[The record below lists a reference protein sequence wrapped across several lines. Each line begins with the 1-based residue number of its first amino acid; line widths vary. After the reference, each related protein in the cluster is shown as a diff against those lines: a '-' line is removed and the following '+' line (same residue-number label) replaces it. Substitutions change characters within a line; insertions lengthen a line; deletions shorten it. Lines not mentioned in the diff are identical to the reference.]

1 MVEQTNSMAIKIDI
15 RNIES
20 ARASELYIAATPT
33 ENASV
38 QILWEELFSGIREA
52 LVSRKAH
59 ILQERLFATQ
69 SAIESAPRI
78 RANIYGD
85 IDDGV
90 APSYLVCKE
99 GLGEP
104 IAGVQVHAIISDAA
118 PEVVTLNGTPCG
130 RIVDI
135 PNRKYLTLSAIF
147 DETSST
153 AAGQSEIML
162 KKAED
167 ALKLYNSDL
176 LSVARTW
183 MWLGDIL
190 KWYDD
195 FNHIRNKLFTKRGL
209 IGAGSRQSMPAST
222 GIGLGPSNGSFCS
235 MDLAAVLEPAN
246 SNEYIQVVG
255 KQQCASEYG
264 SAFSRAVKAITPA
277 GETVFISGTASIDEM
292 GATTNIDDAAA
303 QVKTSIVNVQA
314 VLRNLNC
321 RDEDVVQ
328 VMAYC
333 KTPEAQEVFSSFK
346 DELLWPWVVIVCDI
360 CRDDLLFEIEAVAT
374 VVRS

>member
-1 MVEQTNSMAIKIDI
+1 MAIKIDI

-20 ARASELYIAATPT
+20 AQASELYITATPVGT
-33 ENASV
+33 ASV
-38 QILWEELFSGIREA
+38 QVFWEELFSGIREA
-52 LVSRKAH
+52 IVSHKAY

-69 SAIESAPRI
+69 DAIESAPQI

-104 IAGVQVHAIISDAA
+104 IAGIQVHAIICDSA
-118 PEVVTLNGTPCG
+118 PEVIVLDGEPCG
-130 RIVDI
+130 RVVDI
-135 PNRKYLTLSAIF
+135 ENRKYLTLSAIL

-153 AAGQSEIML
+153 AVGQSEVML

-195 FNHIRNKLFTKRGL
+195 FNRVRNELFTQRGL
-209 IGAGSRQSMPAST
+209 IGSGSRQSMPAST

-246 SNEYIQVVG
+246 SNEYVQVVG
-255 KQQCASEYG
+255 KQQCASDYG
-264 SAFSRAVKAITPA
+264 SAFSRAAKAITPA
-277 GETVFISGTASIDEM
+277 AETVFISGTASIDEA
-292 GATTNIDDAAA
+292 GATTNIDDAVA
-303 QVKTSIVNVQA
+303 QIKTTIINVQA
-314 VLRNLNC
+314 VLRDLNC

-333 KTPEAQEVFSSFK
+333 KTTEVEEVFNSLK
-346 DELLWPWVVIVCDI
+346 DELPWPWVSMVCDV
-360 CRDDLLFEIEAVAT
+360 CRDDLLFEIEAIAT
-374 VVRS
+374 VAKS

>member
-1 MVEQTNSMAIKIDI
+1 MAIKIDI

-20 ARASELYIAATPT
+20 VQASELYITATPVGT
-33 ENASV
+33 ASV
-38 QILWEELFSGIREA
+38 QVFWEELFSGIREA
-52 LVSRKAH
+52 LISHKAH

-69 SAIESAPRI
+69 SAIESAPQI
-78 RANIYGD
+78 RASIYGD

-99 GLGEP
+99 GLGEQ
-104 IAGVQVHAIISDAA
+104 IAGIQVHAIISDSA
-118 PEVVTLNGTPCG
+118 PEVITLNGTACG
-130 RIVDI
+130 RVVDI
-135 PNRKYLTLSAIF
+135 ENRKYLTLSAIL
-147 DETSST
+147 DDTSST
-153 AAGQSEIML
+153 AVEQSEIML
-162 KKAED
+162 QKAED
-167 ALKLYNSDL
+167 ALKLYHSDL

-195 FNHIRNKLFTKRGL
+195 FNHVRNELFTERGL
-209 IGAGSRQSMPAST
+209 IGRGSRHSMPAST

-264 SAFSRAVKAITPA
+264 SAFSRAAKAITPA
-277 GETVFISGTASIDEM
+277 AETVFISGTASIDEK
-292 GATTNIDDAAA
+292 GATTNIDDAVG
-303 QVKTSIVNVQA
+303 QVKTTIVNVQA
-314 VLRNLNC
+314 VLRDLNC

-333 KTPEAQEVFSSFK
+333 KTTEVEEVFNSLK
-346 DELLWPWVVIVCDI
+346 DQLPWPWVSMVCDV
-360 CRDDLLFEIEAVAT
+360 CRDDLLFEIEAIASVPRT
-374 VVRS
+374 